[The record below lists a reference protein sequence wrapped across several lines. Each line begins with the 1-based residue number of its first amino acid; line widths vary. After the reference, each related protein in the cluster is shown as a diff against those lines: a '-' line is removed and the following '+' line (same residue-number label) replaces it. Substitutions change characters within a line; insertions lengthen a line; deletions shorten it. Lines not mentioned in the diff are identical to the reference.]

1 MNITIPIQT
10 PDETVIFPRLL
21 KSFIAALKRWSN
33 NKIKFSQLP
42 ISISEPVWEQSFKN
56 EQKREYSSSVSIFK
70 FLLISGILKDLIRS
84 NCFILDTVSFAYL
97 SWFIR
102 FIMFMYIMI
111 VTNAGQRLISKTPK
125 ILAINIGII
134 KLRHFAYLVHF

>member
-10 PDETVIFPRLL
+10 PDETIIFPRLL
-21 KSFIAALKRWSN
+21 KSFIATIKRWSK

-70 FLLISGILKDLIRS
+70 FLLISGILKDLIWS
-84 NCFILDTVSFAYL
+84 NCFILNTVSLAYF

-102 FIMFMYIMI
+102 FTMFMYNIM
-111 VTNAGQRLISKTPK
+111 VKNAGQRLISKTPK